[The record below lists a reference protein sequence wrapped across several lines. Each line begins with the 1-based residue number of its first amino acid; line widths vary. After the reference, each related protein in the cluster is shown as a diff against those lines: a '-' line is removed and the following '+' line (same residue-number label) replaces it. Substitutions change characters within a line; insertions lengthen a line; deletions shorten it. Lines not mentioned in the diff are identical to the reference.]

1 MNTEIKEEITKQ
13 MKELLLLDYIEV
25 GDSKT
30 GKFKVYV
37 DLNNDA
43 ETTQKLETAARL
55 VLIYNHKVRNGR

>member
-1 MNTEIKEEITKQ
+1 MNEEEFVNLKR
-13 MKELLLLDYIEV
+13 MLNLDYIEV

-55 VLIYNHKVRNGR
+55 VLVYNQKVRNGR